1 MNKYIQVVAALTVG
15 LYSTYHTLSY
25 IKEDCEKQ
33 HLRQQQSKFEDIMK
47 KNNEIMASIGKQ
59 TEKLNI
65 K

>member
-1 MNKYIQVVAALTVG
+1 MNKPIQTVAALTVG

-33 HLRQQQSKFEDIMK
+33 LIRQQRILGETMK
-47 KNNEIMASIGKQ
+47 KNNEILASIAKKA
-59 TEKLNI
+59 EKLNI

>member
-1 MNKYIQVVAALTVG
+1 MNRSIQVAAAITVG

-33 HLRQQQSKFEDIMK
+33 HLKQQQSKFEDIMK
-47 KNNEIMASIGKQ
+47 KNNEILTSIAKKA
-59 TEKLNI
+59 EKLNI

>member
-1 MNKYIQVVAALTVG
+1 MNKYIQVAAALTVG
-15 LYSTYHTLSY
+15 IYSTYHTLSY

-33 HLRQQQSKFEDIMK
+33 LLRQQQQKFDDIMK
-47 KNNEIMASIGKQ
+47 KNNEILTSIAKK